1 MMHQP
6 LFSEAQQAA
15 RRGDRA
21 AAFRLMC
28 QTLINDPTNVSA
40 WVAMSQLVDDLPRQR
55 ECLERALALDPHSQ
69 TVRDGLEQLRLKQQ
83 MIASTAPAE
92 RGAAP
97 RKLGARLIAQG
108 LLTPEQIEEALWE
121 QRQRRRRGETV
132 PLGDILL
139 QRGWLKPRTLAR
151 TLVVQQQEALVSPYQ
166 RPPRLIGEYLV
177 QEGLITTRQLQG
189 ALETQARLR
198 LKGRQVPL
206 GLILVR
212 RRTLSLDVLQQVLM
226 QQEMDLLSA
235 HPS

>member
-1 MMHQP
+1 MMHQH
-6 LFSEAQQAA
+6 LFCEAQQAA

-28 QTLINDPTNVSA
+28 QTLIHDPTNVPA
-40 WVAMSQLVDDLPRQR
+40 WLAMSQLVDDLARQC
-55 ECLERALALDPHSQ
+55 ECLERALALDPASQ
-69 TVRDGLEQLRLKQQ
+69 PARDALEQLRLRQQ
-83 MIASTAPAE
+83 AALAE
-92 RGAAP
+92 RAAPP

-121 QRQRRRRGETV
+121 QRQRRRRGEIV

-139 QRGWLKPRTLAR
+139 QRGWLKPRMLAR
-151 TLVVQQQEALVSPYQ
+151 ALVVQQQEALAPPYHRQ
-166 RPPRLIGEYLV
+166 PRLIGEYLV
-177 QEGLITTRQLQG
+177 VEGLITARQLQG

-212 RRTLSLDVLQQVLM
+212 RRALSLDVLKQMLM
-226 QQEMDLLSA
+226 RQETDQIGASA
-235 HPS
+235 V